1 MFIFQSVY
9 KPIKKRGG
17 IWMEPRGGKM
27 LKRKENVLKESEKHI
42 KNFSYLFFDFEYDET
57 Q

>member
-1 MFIFQSVY
+1 
-9 KPIKKRGG
+9 
-17 IWMEPRGGKM
+17 MEPRGGKM